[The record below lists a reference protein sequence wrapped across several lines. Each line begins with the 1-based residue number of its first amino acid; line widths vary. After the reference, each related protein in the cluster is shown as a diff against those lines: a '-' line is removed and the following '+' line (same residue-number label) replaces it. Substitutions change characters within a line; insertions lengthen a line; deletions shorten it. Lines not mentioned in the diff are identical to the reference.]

1 MSWISGNCQD
11 DRNYSCYYQ
20 SFGEWV
26 CGPDGFCEFVVESW
40 CVDSDE
46 PCQSINNGGGLVK
59 VADHRPPPGGDSGGG
74 GW

>member
-11 DRNYSCYYQ
+11 DRNFSCYYET
-20 SFGEWV
+20 FGEWV
-26 CGPDGFCEFVVESW
+26 CDAYGCEYVIESW

-46 PCQSINNGGGLVK
+46 PCYSVNDGGYLTGYV
-59 VADHRPPPGGDSGGG
+59 DHRQPQGGG